1 MALGA
6 TIYTFDIALANL
18 DRDMTQ
24 TLDLRVARH
33 PSESPEHFLM
43 RVLAYCFEFEEGIA
57 FSNGLFE
64 PDQPTIAIHDLT
76 GALRVWIDVG
86 TPEPARLHKAS
97 KAAPRVAVYTHK
109 EPGAWMARLAAERIH
124 RRETLELNAIDRD
137 WLATLVGKLERRM
150 SFSLTISEGH
160 VYLSIGDETLAS
172 VLSKLQ
178 FP

>member
-33 PSESPEHFLM
+33 PSESPEHFLT

-97 KAAPRVAVYTHK
+97 KAAARVAVYTHK

-124 RRETLELNAIDRD
+124 RRETLELHAIDRD

-150 SFSLTISEGH
+150 SFSLTISEGY

-172 VLSKLQ
+172 VISKLQ